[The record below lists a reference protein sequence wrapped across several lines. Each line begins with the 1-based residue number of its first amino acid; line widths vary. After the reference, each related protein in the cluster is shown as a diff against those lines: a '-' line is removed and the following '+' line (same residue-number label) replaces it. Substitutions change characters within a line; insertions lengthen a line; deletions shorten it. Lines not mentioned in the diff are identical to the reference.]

1 MPPCNHPSRR
11 ACDAD
16 MDRVPGFPQGEPG
29 TQLLRGRA
37 GSPKKENP
45 NREASQPMRRE
56 LDDETT
62 SGRRVKLTLEERR
75 RAVAEY
81 AAQGLSQRRMAKALS
96 VSRKTI
102 QDDLAGLGI
111 DTRTV
116 TGDDGKR
123 YQARGRRTIVW
134 ADRQRITE
142 ADGTVVEEVTIR
154 TRRANDRTV
163 KPVGPGGFSEVASR
177 RPLERATRP
186 TRAPRQAATRRYA
199 TPTPVLAGTG
209 PPDADDRPRQPSG
222 TRRVLTADQRRAL
235 ITAIDAAKRS
245 RLDNVAVAA

>member
-62 SGRRVKLTLEERR
+62 IGRVKLTLEKRR
-75 RAVAEY
+75 RAVAQH
-81 AAQGLSQRRMAKALS
+81 ADRGLSQRRMAKALS

-102 QDDLAGLGI
+102 QDDLAALGI
-111 DTRTV
+111 DTETV

-123 YQARGRRTIVW
+123 YRARGRRAIVW
-134 ADRQRITE
+134 ADRQRLVE
-142 ADGTVVEEVTIR
+142 ADGTVVEEVIIR

-163 KPVGPGGFSEVASR
+163 KPIGPGGFSEVASR
-177 RPLERATRP
+177 RPERATTRP
-186 TRAPRQAATRRYA
+186 TRAPRQAAARRHV

-235 ITAIDAAKRS
+235 VTAIDAAKRS
-245 RLDNVAVAA
+245 RLDKVAVAA